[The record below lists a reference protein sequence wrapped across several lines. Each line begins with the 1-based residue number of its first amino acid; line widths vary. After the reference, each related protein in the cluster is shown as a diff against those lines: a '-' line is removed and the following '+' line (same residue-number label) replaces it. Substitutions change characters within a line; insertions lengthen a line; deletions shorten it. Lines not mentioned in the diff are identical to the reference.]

1 MSTWR
6 ADSDGEP
13 QALRGVLDSVAAR
26 LGGGSARGM
35 AGLYERWE
43 DVVGAAAADHAR
55 PGALRQG
62 RLVVEVDHPAWA
74 ISLTHLEATL
84 VRRAADVA
92 GPGVVRAI
100 EVRVR
105 PR

>member
-1 MSTWR
+1 MG
-6 ADSDGEP
+6 AY
-13 QALRGVLDSVAAR
+13 LDSVAAR

-35 AGLYERWE
+35 VALYERWE
-43 DVVGAAAADHAR
+43 DVVGVGAAAHAR

-74 ISLTHLEATL
+74 TSISHLEATL
-84 VRRAADVA
+84 LRRAADVV

-100 EVRVR
+100 DVRVR

>member
-6 ADSDGEP
+6 GDRDPEP
-13 QALRGVLDSVAAR
+13 QAIRRVLDSVAAG
-26 LGGGSARGM
+26 LGGGSAMGM
-35 AGLYERWE
+35 AGLYDRWE
-43 DVVGAAAADHAR
+43 DVVGAAAADPCR
-55 PGALRQG
+55 PGPLRPG

-74 ISLTHLEATL
+74 TSLTHLEATL